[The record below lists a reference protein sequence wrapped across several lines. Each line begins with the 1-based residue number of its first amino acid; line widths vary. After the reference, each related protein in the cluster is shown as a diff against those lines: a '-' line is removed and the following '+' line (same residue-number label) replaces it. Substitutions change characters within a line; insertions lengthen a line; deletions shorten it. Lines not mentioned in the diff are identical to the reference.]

1 MPALEDLLL
10 RIAQLPVTVAQRAGS
25 VAISIARKVAPA
37 ACRSDADDDVRAGDR
52 YEPVSSPPQPQPQPS
67 EQPAEPAVPAPP
79 EPAAAAPP
87 PVTPPAP
94 AHVDREAVVVAEF
107 ADPGAEDGP
116 GPQIRV
122 DEPWKGYGELTA
134 KQVIAELQGASPA
147 ALAVARLYEPAN
159 RARRTVIEAIDRKL
173 AQ

>member
-1 MPALEDLLL
+1 MPALDDLLL

-25 VAISIARKVAPA
+25 VAMSIARKVAPA
-37 ACRSDADDDVRAGDR
+37 ACRSASDDGRADDRA
-52 YEPVSSPPQPQPQPS
+52 EPVSPQPS
-67 EQPAEPAVPAPP
+67 PRPAEPAVAAPP
-79 EPAAAAPP
+79 EPAAAAPAPAAAP
-87 PVTPPAP
+87 PP

>member
-1 MPALEDLLL
+1 MPAIEDLLL

-25 VAISIARKVAPA
+25 VAMSIARKVAPA

-52 YEPVSSPPQPQPQPS
+52 YEPVSQPQPQPQPS
-67 EQPAEPAVPAPP
+67 EQPAEPAVPAAP
-79 EPAAAAPP
+79 EPAAAAPQ

-122 DEPWKGYGELTA
+122 DEPWKGYGSLTA

>member
-25 VAISIARKVAPA
+25 VAMSIARKVAPA
-37 ACRSDADDDVRAGDR
+37 ACRSDADDDVRAGER
-52 YEPVSSPPQPQPQPS
+52 YEPVSPPQPQPQPS

>member
-67 EQPAEPAVPAPP
+67 EQPAEPAVPTPP
-79 EPAAAAPP
+79 EAAAAAPAPAAAP
-87 PVTPPAP
+87 PP

>member
-1 MPALEDLLL
+1 MPALQDLLL
-10 RIAQLPVTVAQRAGS
+10 RIAQLPVAVAQRAGS
-25 VAISIARKVAPA
+25 AATAIARKVAPA
-37 ACRSDADDDVRAGDR
+37 ACRSASDDDGRADDRA
-52 YEPVSSPPQPQPQPS
+52 EPVSPQPS
-67 EQPAEPAVPAPP
+67 SRPAEPAVAAPP
-79 EPAAAAPP
+79 EPAAAAPAPAAAP
-87 PVTPPAP
+87 PP